1 MQKNEI
7 FTGNLGIKPHFG
19 VILWYNPCMSITSHT
34 SKSALSGLARLLATE
49 NISVQHQPVA
59 TAMFD
64 TASRTLVLPCWKEM
78 PSYLYDMLVGHE
90 VGHAL
95 YTPATFEEVKDA
107 VRKVAPKDANTAKS
121 YLNIVEDVRIERKM
135 KERFPGLRRDFVKG
149 YSDLLARDFFG
160 IADTD
165 VNTMPLAD
173 RVNIHYKLGIMGHA
187 TVKFSPEEQILVDE
201 MAVADTWEQVV
212 DLSTRMYAMSA
223 QNEQP
228 EPEEMPEMPE
238 MGGIPQ
244 EGDEDDE
251 DGEQQMMQEGAMPD
265 DVDDWDDGSGN
276 GSDEDESDE
285 DESGAA
291 RRDEEGEID
300 EDGEESGAG
309 MDDDTDDGES
319 AESDSADATTG
330 RGNEVPEDEPK
341 AQKPMT
347 DDSMQ
352 DRMEELNDQSA
363 RKRDYVNIPTKL
375 KTDEFIVDYKEMTEI
390 ARKVHRDAVSLAPN
404 WKAFQKDNR
413 PIVATMVKQFEMKMS
428 ADTSRRT
435 STGKTGRIDMSRLH
449 EYKLTDDIFLR
460 QASVREGKN
469 HGLIMYID
477 WSGSMCSHME
487 ATIHQLLNLTMFCRA
502 INIPFEVYAFTSNT
516 RNKVDRWNNDQTPN
530 EKSYADY
537 EQGDVV
543 IQGFE
548 LHNWLSS
555 RMRTSEYNE
564 LAALLLETAACMGN
578 YSRRLGNLDLGGTPL
593 DSALVAAMNII
604 PEFQRKN
611 NVQIVN
617 LVVLTDGDATDH
629 CCSRTFTGYNA
640 DGLVNYESSQNVVA
654 RFKGTDEYLEG
665 TGSRY
670 RGHTAGL
677 LNLIRKSTG
686 AQVIGMFL
694 ADKRNIKRH
703 VEYSVSDWDER
714 KAEVAKFKKNNF
726 AILKKHGYDEYYMIP
741 SDQKVSNDTFENLPE
756 DASPVKIRNAF
767 IKGAKAKKSSRT
779 VLGRFAERIARGLGV

>member
-1 MQKNEI
+1 M
-7 FTGNLGIKPHFG
+7 GIKPHFE
-19 VILWYNPCMSITSHT
+19 VILWYNPCMSITKHT
-34 SKSALSGLARLLATE
+34 QKSAISGLARLLATE

-64 TASRTLVLPCWKEM
+64 TASRTLTLPVWRDM

-95 YTPATFEEVKDA
+95 YTPASFDDIKDA
-107 VRKVAPKDANTAKS
+107 VRKVAPKDANTAKQ

-135 KERFPGLRRDFVKG
+135 KEKFPGLRRDFVKG
-149 YSDLLARDFFG
+149 YNDLLVRDFFG
-160 IADTD
+160 IDGAD
-165 VNTMPLAD
+165 VNTLPFAD

-187 TVKFSPEEQILVDE
+187 NVQFSAEEQILVNE

-212 DLSTRMYAMSA
+212 DLSARMYALSA
-223 QNEQP
+223 RNEQP
-228 EPEEMPEMPE
+228 EPEDMPEMPE
-238 MGGIPQ
+238 MNGTPQ
-244 EGDEDDE
+244 ADDGDDQDGDDQ
-251 DGEQQMMQEGAMPD
+251 QQMMQQGAMPD
-265 DVDDWDDGSGN
+265 DVDDWDDDDSN
-276 GSDEDESDE
+276 GAGADDDESDE
-285 DESGAA
+285 DGAGATDGNEDES
-291 RRDEEGEID
+291 D

-309 MDDDTDDGES
+309 ADDDTDDGES
-319 AESDSADATTG
+319 AESDSADTTTG
-330 RGNEVPEDEPK
+330 TGNEVAEDEPK

-347 DDSMQ
+347 ENSMQ
-352 DRMEELNDQSA
+352 ERMEEEFNDKTA
-363 RKRDYVNIPTKL
+363 MKRDYVNLPTKL
-375 KTDEFIVDYKEMTEI
+375 KSDEFIVDYKEMTEI
-390 ARKVHRDAVSLAPN
+390 ARNVHAGAEGLN
-404 WKAFQKDNR
+404 EKWKAFQKDNR
-413 PIVATMVKQFEMKMS
+413 PIVSTMVKQFEMKMS

-435 STGKTGRIDMSRLH
+435 SIGKTGRIDMSRLH

-477 WSGSMCSHME
+477 WSGSMFGHME

-502 INIPFEVYAFTSNT
+502 INVPFEVYSFTSNT
-516 RNKVDRWNNDQTPN
+516 RAKRDRWENGQGRD

-564 LAALLLETAACMGN
+564 LAALMLETASCMGN
-578 YSRRLGNLDLGGTPL
+578 YRRGLGLLDLGGTPL
-593 DSALVAAMNII
+593 DSALIAALDII
-604 PEFQRKN
+604 PDFQRKN
-611 NVQIVN
+611 NIQIVN

-629 CCSRTFTGYNA
+629 PCSRTFIGHNE
-640 DGLVNYESSQNVVA
+640 DGRVAYDHASNVVV
-654 RFKGTDEYLEG
+654 RYKGADEYLEAG
-665 TGSRY
+665 R

-677 LNLIRKSTG
+677 LNMIRKSTG

-694 ADKRNIKRH
+694 ANKKHIKRH
-703 VEYSVSDWDER
+703 VEYSVSNWDER
-714 KAEVAKFKKNNF
+714 KAEIEKFKKNNF
-726 AILKKHGYDEYYMIP
+726 AVLKKHGYDEYYMIP
-741 SDQKVSNDTFENLPE
+741 ADQKVVNDTFENLNE
-756 DASPVKIRNAF
+756 DASNVKIRNAF